1 MKVVF
6 DTNVWLSAVF
16 WEGEASKLVRK
27 ALSKKVEI
35 IITRD
40 ILSEIIEILN
50 REEKFQRFIEERG
63 SSVERIA
70 RMILLS
76 SSFVEVKSKLEII
89 KEHEKD
95 NIILEAA
102 LDGNADYIVSYDK
115 HILNMLE
122 FRKIK
127 ILPPSDFLK
136 IL

>member
-1 MKVVF
+1 MRVVF

-16 WEGEASKLVRK
+16 WEGEAEKLIRK
-27 ALSKKVEI
+27 ALSKKIEI
-35 IITRD
+35 IITKD
-40 ILSEIIEILN
+40 IISEIVEILN
-50 REEKFQRFIEERG
+50 REEKFQRFIQNKRKSIEDVVRIVLI
-63 SSVERIA
+63 SSDFIETR
-70 RMILLS
+70 
-76 SSFVEVKSKLEII
+76 SKLDII

-102 LDGNADYIVSYDK
+102 LDGRADYIVSYDK

-127 ILPPSDFLK
+127 ILSPSDFFR